1 MPRNVRGP
9 LLAAGACFA
18 AFALLAYAAY
28 SVGPIE
34 HLDLRVFLH
43 FQLEDSSG
51 RFLANVLVHLG
62 DLGPLLVM
70 MAAIVALGLHFG
82 RRREV
87 LAAIAVIVGANLVT
101 QVLKIALEH
110 SRQATPGGGSRSY
123 WAHLLPSSDAFPSG
137 HTTAAAAVAVALL
150 LVVPARYALGAATV
164 GILLVASVA
173 GSVVVSGWHYPSD
186 ALGAMLI
193 AAACGFLAI
202 AALRAPARPSRPR
215 GRKVTTTHG
224 RLLAS
229 GD

>member
-1 MPRNVRGP
+1 MPRNVRAP
-9 LLAAGACFA
+9 LLAAVACFA
-18 AFALLAYAAY
+18 AFGLLAYAAY
-28 SVGPIE
+28 SVPPIE

-43 FQLEDSSG
+43 FQLEGSPGHS
-51 RFLANVLVHLG
+51 LANLLVHLG

-70 MAAIVALGLHFG
+70 MAAVAALGLYFG

-87 LAAIAVIVGANLVT
+87 VAAIAVIVGANLMT

-110 SRQATPGGGSRSY
+110 SRQATPGGGPRPL
-123 WAHLLPSSDAFPSG
+123 WANLLPSSDAFPSG

-150 LVVPARYALGAATV
+150 LVVPARYAAGAAAV

-186 ALGAMLI
+186 ALGAMLV
-193 AAACGFLAI
+193 AAACGFLAL
-202 AALRAPARPSRPR
+202 AALRAPAHPRRSR
-215 GRKVTTTHG
+215 GRKVTTNHR